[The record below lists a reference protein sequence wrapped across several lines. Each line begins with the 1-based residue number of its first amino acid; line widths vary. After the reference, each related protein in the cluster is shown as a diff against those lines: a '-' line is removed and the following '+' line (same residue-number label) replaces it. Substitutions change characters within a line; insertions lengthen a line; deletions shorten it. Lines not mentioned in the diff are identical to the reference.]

1 MWGITCSLIRCIL
14 HTLCPSTMGEQQ
26 LQNSFWFTFKW
37 ITYGK
42 KLKKTLQL
50 VAAGITYIAIC
61 AAGIT
66 YSCQVHTL
74 SPCTMGEQLRSSQIL
89 DCKIIYCLL
98 SIQAWL
104 TAYFFTISLKLHW
117 AHNDLCCRMYYH
129 FWDFCEFGPRDTF
142 GWNPHF
148 SHKMKDFFCRERTF
162 LVWEISRFTNGNC
175 QAHLILMIHLIFYLL
190 RENSLGG
197 LKWNLY
203 STLEEVQPWNK
214 VEMGFLLDNRFSFN
228 KRLPK

>member
-1 MWGITCSLIRCIL
+1 MEKNWKKLCNSLPQVSHTLQFVLRVSHTLVRCIL
-14 HTLCPSTMGEQQ
+14 
-26 LQNSFWFTFKW
+26 
-37 ITYGK
+37 
-42 KLKKTLQL
+42 
-50 VAAGITYIAIC
+50 
-61 AAGIT
+61 
-66 YSCQVHTL
+66 HTL

-117 AHNDLCCRMYYH
+117 ADNDLCCRMYYH

-190 RENSLGG
+190 RANSLGG